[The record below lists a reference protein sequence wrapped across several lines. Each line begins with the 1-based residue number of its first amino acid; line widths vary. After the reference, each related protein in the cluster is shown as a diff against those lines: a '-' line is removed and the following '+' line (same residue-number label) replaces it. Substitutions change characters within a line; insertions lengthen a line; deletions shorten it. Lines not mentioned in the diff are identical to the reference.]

1 MGLIDKPII
10 IDGKDHLL
18 GRLASVIAK
27 QLLLGQKIVVVR
39 CEDIA
44 ISGNFHRSK
53 LKFMSFLR
61 KRCNVKPA
69 RGPYHFRAPSRIFW
83 RTVRGMLPHK
93 THRGKAALL
102 RLKAFDGIPQ
112 PYDRVKR
119 QVHPAALR
127 HLALKPRRKYCT
139 VGHLAHEVGWQYRDV
154 VAKLETKR
162 KLKSA
167 AFYQHKKMKSKLLAE
182 ALKSEVVKN
191 SPYQKL
197 IESYGYHLLD
207 EKAFDC
213 NIIVIEC
220 EDLSSP
226 AFLQLCIVDYA
237 LKKNTKVVYISATRN
252 MLAFKTMAN
261 KMMIRLSGKL
271 KFLLTSQFLPNGFIK
286 DNDDTFFACLLEEI
300 NKQIEE
306 NDKEI
311 LIICDNFAVFCDFT
325 STFSHILTFIRRLQ
339 QFRKNLEIKLVLTFQ
354 SKDQISSII
363 LHESDIIIRIKRV
376 GNGFAKD
383 ITGQLCM
390 MEHNGK
396 TPYTENI
403 FNYHLSD
410 RSARLFLPGMSRP
423 EL

>member
-1 MGLIDKPII
+1 MLT
-10 IDGKDHLL
+10 
-18 GRLASVIAK
+18 
-27 QLLLGQKIVVVR
+27 
-39 CEDIA
+39 E
-44 ISGNFHRSK
+44 ISS
-53 LKFMSFLR
+53 
-61 KRCNVKPA
+61 
-69 RGPYHFRAPSRIFW
+69 
-83 RTVRGMLPHK
+83 
-93 THRGKAALL
+93 
-102 RLKAFDGIPQ
+102 
-112 PYDRVKR
+112 
-119 QVHPAALR
+119 
-127 HLALKPRRKYCT
+127 
-139 VGHLAHEVGWQYRDV
+139 
-154 VAKLETKR
+154 
-162 KLKSA
+162 
-167 AFYQHKKMKSKLLAE
+167 
-182 ALKSEVVKN
+182 
-191 SPYQKL
+191 
-197 IESYGYHLLD
+197 LLD

-325 STFSHILTFIRRLQ
+325 STSSHILTFIRRLQ
-339 QFRKNLEIKLVLTFQ
+339 QFRKNLEIKLVLAFQ